1 MEKKEKEIHFGRKGC
16 WQDVEAD
23 EATFDKLMNDSLVHW
38 EQWAGLVARGRPE
51 SLVLVRLKPP
61 RTTTR
66 APGPGAIRK
75 VDWKPLADRLLK
87 DRQ

>member
-51 SLVLVRLKPP
+51 SLVLQ
-61 RTTTR
+61 
-66 APGPGAIRK
+66 
-75 VDWKPLADRLLK
+75 D
-87 DRQ
+87 